1 MHEAAYVTAFSQLQT
16 YNGTDLKQSLS
27 QANNAPS
34 LNRATDKNGCTMF
47 ATCECEFTLT
57 CNITTIDKERRHDI
71 SFQKH
76 TSNDITKEKQ
86 KWWSGGEGG

>member
-47 ATCECEFTLT
+47 ATCKCEFTLT
-57 CNITTIDKERRHDI
+57 CNITTTIDKERRHDI

-86 KWWSGGEGG
+86 K